1 MSCRILYLISQLRR
15 GGSERQLYYL
25 LQTLDC
31 ERYRPAVAVWDY
43 HEGDVSVSEFQAL
56 GVPLYPFPKAS
67 PSPVKLRAFRRLVH
81 CLRPEVVHCFTY
93 FLNVAVWWGT
103 CGSPTI
109 AIGAVRCDVTRT
121 EKDAGP
127 LLSRISTRWPRNQIF
142 NSCAAA
148 ESIQH
153 WRRFFV
159 PKRLFVI
166 PNGVDLGRF
175 NYVPLAP
182 ARQVCIVGVGSLRSV
197 KRWDRAL
204 MAAAVLQQRRLNFQ
218 VRIVGGGPL
227 HESLQQ
233 QAQALGVADR
243 VAFLGDQ
250 EDIPGILA
258 NSTFLVHTSDS
269 EGSPNAVMEAMACG
283 RAVVA
288 TDAGDIPSIVDDG
301 KTGFVVR
308 RGDDA
313 MLVDCMAKL
322 ITERD
327 LCRRMGEAG
336 RLKVE
341 REFGLDRL
349 VAETLSVYRTLG
361 WKDH

>member
-1 MSCRILYLISQLRR
+1 MSCRFLYLIGQLRR

-25 LQTLDC
+25 LQTLDR

-43 HEGDVSVSEFQAL
+43 HEADVFVSALRAL
-56 GVPLYPFPKAS
+56 GVPLYPLPQAS
-67 PSPVKLRAFRRLVH
+67 SSAGKLQAFRYLVH
-81 CLRPEVVHCFTY
+81 RLRPEVVHCFTY
-93 FLNVAVWWGT
+93 FLNVAAWWGT
-103 CGSPTI
+103 RGSSTL

-121 EKDAGP
+121 ERSAGL
-127 LLSRISTRWPRNQIF
+127 LLSRISTRWPRYQIF
-142 NSCAAA
+142 NSHVAAA
-148 ESIQH
+148 NIQR

-159 PKRLFVI
+159 PKRLFVV

-175 NYVPLAP
+175 NYVPLAS
-182 ARQVCIVGVGSLRSV
+182 AREVCIVGVGSLRSV
-197 KRWDRAL
+197 KRWDRVL
-204 MAAAVLQQRRLNFQ
+204 AAAAALQQRGLNFL

-227 HESLQQ
+227 HGSLQQ

-243 VAFLGDQ
+243 VALLGDQ
-250 EDIPGILA
+250 EDIPEILA
-258 NSTFLVHTSDS
+258 NATFLIHTSDS

-288 TDAGDIPSIVDDG
+288 TDAGDIPYVVDAG
-301 KTGFVVR
+301 KTGFVVC

-313 MLVDCMAKL
+313 MLIDRMAQL

-336 RLKVE
+336 RLKTE
-341 REFGLDRL
+341 REFGLDQL
-349 VAETLSVYRTLG
+349 VAETLSVYRALG
-361 WKDH
+361 WKDD